1 MREEDTTMIEL
12 DRRDGWR
19 IKKEVSLGDIVA
31 ILIAVV
37 AVMTAYMT
45 LNTRIAVVESIAT
58 TNAASISVTIS
69 EIKVELRRLNDL
81 MLKLIERQV
90 VK

>member
-1 MREEDTTMIEL
+1 MIEL